1 MEKYFAE
8 KFAADLAA
16 LKAEINLFRDAEKL
30 WEVRDG
36 VSNSAG
42 NLALHLIGN
51 LNHFIGMGMAQ
62 RDYVRNRD
70 GEFQSKNIASSV
82 LLEAIESLEKWLP
95 AFLSDSE
102 KFDLQ
107 KEFSLSFL
115 GKTRTHGE
123 ILVILSGH
131 FSYHLGQINYLR
143 RLLV

>member
-8 KFAADLAA
+8 KFAADLAT
-16 LKAEINLFRDAEKL
+16 LKKELQLFSAPEKL
-30 WEVRDG
+30 WEVKGD

-51 LNHFIGMGMAQ
+51 LNHFFGFGMAQ
-62 RDYVRNRD
+62 LNYIRNRD
-70 GEFQSKNIASSV
+70 AEFQSKNVALAELIK
-82 LLEAIESLEKWLP
+82 EIESLEAWLP
-95 AFLSDSE
+95 AFLSDAE
-102 KFDLQ
+102 KFDPE
-107 KEFSLSFL
+107 KEFAIPFL
-115 GKTRTHGE
+115 GKVRTQGE